1 MAFDSH
7 RFAVKVIDAAV
18 YAVVLTGVAFV
29 VGALVSAAAGGG
41 LPGAKW
47 FMFFAGFAMFG
58 YASLKLRP
66 KAAWK
71 DGGSTDDTDGADGG
85 LFSGGDEP
93 VGIERAVGD
102 ALDAVLPPTLRPT
115 PDERPSSGTKLFLG
129 SVCILAASFLMEV
142 ALGINY

>member
-7 RFAVKVIDAAV
+7 RFAVKAVDAAA
-18 YAVVLTGVAFV
+18 YAVVLTVVAFV

-47 FMFFAGFAMFG
+47 FMFFAGFAVFG

-71 DGGSTDDTDGADGG
+71 EGDGGG
-85 LFSGGDEP
+85 LFSGSDEP
-93 VGIERAVGD
+93 VGIERAVGA
-102 ALDAVLPPTLRPT
+102 ALDRVLPPRLRPT
-115 PDERPSSGTKLFLG
+115 PEERPSSGTKLFLG
-129 SVCILAASFLMEV
+129 SVCILLASFLMEV
-142 ALGINY
+142 VLGINY